1 MRAKLLSSLLLTSC
15 FCTLPLSAQTP
26 QDSLPPRKGV
36 GTAQPAD
43 TTLHHHTVVRRV
55 VRLPYTGGAARAR
68 YKAQGYRIQV
78 YTGANNRVSKQEA
91 LQMKQKVQSHFP
103 ELSAYV
109 TFLSPRWVCRVGDF
123 SSREEAA
130 DYVRQLRRKR
140 ISAEVRVVSSTILRA
155 E

>member
-1 MRAKLLSSLLLTSC
+1 MRAKLLSFILLTGYCCTTSLL
-15 FCTLPLSAQTP
+15 AQTP
-26 QDSLPPRKGV
+26 HDTLTPRKGV
-36 GTAQPAD
+36 GTAQPVD

-55 VRLPYTGGAARAR
+55 VRLPYTGGTTRAR

-91 LQMKQKVQSHFP
+91 LHFP